1 MDFFFAQLIALI
13 TFFAFPAI
21 QYVILKIT
29 AKKYA
34 KPELWYL
41 PDFGFRL
48 VIRNIPNKK
57 TLSNIKYRCLIRKII
72 LPSAG
77 ASVSTYQDL
86 EVLTKEDFF
95 LFPNNDQVL
104 ISFQLKMEND
114 SLKFVHTDKIANEIR
129 SYEVK
134 DKELIIS
141 DYIANIENWFN
152 FDIVVGKRIE
162 ISFNQLVENFNNV
175 QMNNKEQQCKIS
187 RILNVG

>member
-1 MDFFFAQLIALI
+1 
-13 TFFAFPAI
+13 
-21 QYVILKIT
+21 
-29 AKKYA
+29 
-34 KPELWYL
+34 
-41 PDFGFRL
+41 
-48 VIRNIPNKK
+48 
-57 TLSNIKYRCLIRKII
+57 
-72 LPSAG
+72 
-77 ASVSTYQDL
+77 L

-114 SLKFVHTDKIANEIR
+114 SLKFVHTDKIANEIS